1 MYVFL
6 SLSNNIP
13 VLLISYRRTT
23 IWNFLNI
30 GPQNLSFKTSSHL
43 RKTMFGKSWS
53 LVKMGRHLLWRR
65 GESKEYL
72 QKTWSSMTSH
82 LIFRYSCISS
92 IPFHSLWELTSHLIF
107 RYSCISSIPFHS
119 QWEMTSHLIFRYSC
133 ISFIPFHSLWEI

>member
-30 GPQNLSFKTSSHL
+30 GPQNLAFKTSSHL
-43 RKTMFGKSWS
+43 RKTMSGKSWS

-82 LIFRYSCISS
+82 LIFRYSCIS
-92 IPFHSLWELTSHLIF
+92 
-107 RYSCISSIPFHS
+107 
-119 QWEMTSHLIFRYSC
+119 
-133 ISFIPFHSLWEI
+133 FIPSHSLWEIWTRSFCVFPMETYKETFFLNSRGINILLLIIALF